1 MIETTR
7 IPFRISSPEVLYQ
20 DRVRHIYRVFAE
32 FDGFTKEYYVSDC
45 GQRAAV
51 LVVRQDQVLLT
62 RRYRLLVN
70 ELTLEVPG
78 GRVNSGET
86 PEAAGVRECQEETG
100 VKCFDLKHLI
110 GYEPGLDV
118 TQNHT
123 EIFYTH
129 EFVDLEPVNSERRMW
144 LPLKQCLAMVFAG
157 EIVDGLSMMALLAFG
172 QLRSAG

>member
-1 MIETTR
+1 MIETNQT
-7 IPFRISSPEVLYQ
+7 PLHVSSPVELYQ
-20 DRVRHIYRVFAE
+20 DRVRHIYRVIAE
-32 FDGFTKEYYVSDC
+32 FGGFTKEYYVSDC

-62 RRYRLLVN
+62 RQYRLLVN
-70 ELTLEVPG
+70 ALTLEVPG

-86 PEAAGVRECQEETG
+86 REAAAVRECQEETG
-100 VKCFDLKHLI
+100 VKCFDLDHLI

-129 EFVDLEPVNSERRMW
+129 TFVDLEPVHSERRVW
-144 LPLKQCLAMVFAG
+144 LPLKRCLEMAFEGKIA
-157 EIVDGLSMMALLAFG
+157 DGMSIIALLAYKG
-172 QLRSAG
+172 KER